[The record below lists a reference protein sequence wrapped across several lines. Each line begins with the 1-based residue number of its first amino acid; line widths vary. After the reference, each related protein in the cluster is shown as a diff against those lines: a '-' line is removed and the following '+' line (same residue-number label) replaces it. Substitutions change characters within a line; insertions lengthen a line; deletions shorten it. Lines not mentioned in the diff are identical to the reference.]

1 MRGGLRWFADRLF
14 PPGANPHDTVPALL
28 VLLTVVT
35 GIVDAVSFLGLH
47 GVFAANMTGNVVFLG
62 FALAGEERPTVWGSL
77 VALLSFTAGAW
88 ATGRTT
94 RRATNPRRAFVLLTA
109 AHALLAAA
117 ALVTAQLAGFREP
130 PGQAALIA
138 LLACG
143 MGIQSASVRELAVP
157 DMNTNVLTTTLT
169 ALFAE
174 GPGRASLRRAAG
186 VAAMFLGALGGATL
200 HVTTGPVPAL
210 AAATVLLA
218 LVAFAARSAR

>member
-1 MRGGLRWFADRLF
+1 VRGGLRWFADRLF